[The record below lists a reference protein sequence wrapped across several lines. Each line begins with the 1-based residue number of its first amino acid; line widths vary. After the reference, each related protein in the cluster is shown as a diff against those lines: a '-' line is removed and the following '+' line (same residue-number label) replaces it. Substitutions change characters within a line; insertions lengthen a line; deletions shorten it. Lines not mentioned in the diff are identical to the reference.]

1 MTRGGREKDT
11 EGAERRCL
19 VTGEVQPKAG
29 LIRFVLG
36 PDGIVVPDLA
46 EKLPGRGFWLTADR
60 AIIERAIAKGLFSR
74 GAKAPAKPPEGLAEL
89 LEAGLAKR
97 VIELVSLARKAGTAV
112 AGYEKVRDWLT
123 SGTAE
128 VLIQAFDGSE
138 RGRAKLRP
146 PHGPESLIEILSASE
161 LGLAYGRESVIHG
174 ALAGGGLTARV
185 VEEAA
190 RLKGMRAQH
199 VGDRP
204 GGKGTTTI

>member
-1 MTRGGREKDT
+1 MQRRQMMQAGGVLALGTLLNPVFAHHGWSSFDQGRPIYL
-11 EGAERRCL
+11 EGRAVSVAWRNPHAEL
-19 VTGEVQPKAG
+19 VLEVPQG
-29 LIRFVLG
+29 LSL
-36 PDGIVVPDLA
+36 PPDLA
-46 EKLPGRGFWLTADR
+46 DR
-60 AIIERAIAKGLFSR
+60 VE
-74 GAKAPAKPPEGLAEL
+74 GALAR
-89 LEAGLAKR
+89 R